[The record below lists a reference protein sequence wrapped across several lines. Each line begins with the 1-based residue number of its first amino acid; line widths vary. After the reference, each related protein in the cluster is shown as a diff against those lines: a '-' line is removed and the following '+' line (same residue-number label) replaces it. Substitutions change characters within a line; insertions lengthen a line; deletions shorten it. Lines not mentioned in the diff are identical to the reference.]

1 MLARLRSLYR
11 ALTSRRDFEAGMTEE
26 LRCHIRQYAEDLV
39 RSGVVPEE
47 ARRRARLEFGAI
59 EAVKE
64 ECRGARG
71 LLLPSELGRQC
82 RYATRLLRKTPAF
95 AVTALLTVALCLG
108 ANLTILAVIDS
119 ILLRPLPFPEAQ
131 RLVTLF
137 NT

>member
-26 LRCHIRQYAEDLV
+26 LRFHMQQYAEELV
-39 RSGVVPEE
+39 RSGVAPEE
-47 ARRRARLEFGAI
+47 ARRRARAEFGAI

-71 LLLPSELGRQC
+71 LLFPAELGRQI
-82 RYATRLLRKTPAF
+82 RYAARLLRKTPAF

-119 ILLRPLPFPEAQ
+119 ILLRPLP
-131 RLVTLF
+131 
-137 NT
+137 